1 MIVVSA
7 LILLGG
13 KMRIIKMIIAIV
25 VMVILVHG
33 QTPIKFATLAPE
45 GSTWM
50 NVMKEFSQAVKDKTN
65 GQLKFKIYPGGV
77 SGDELVVLRKIR
89 VGQLHS
95 AGFTGVGLGEI
106 LPEVRIMDSPFLFNN
121 HDEVDYVKSKL
132 FEYFAQKFEEK
143 GFILLGWAEV
153 GFVYIFT
160 NQPVQSTEDMSGVKM
175 WMWEGDPI
183 AEATFKSF
191 NISPIPLS
199 VTDVLTSLQTNL
211 INGVYISPYGLVALQ
226 WHTRVKYMLNLRL
239 ANSNG
244 AVLLSKKKFAKLNNE
259 QQAVLRNLAREY
271 FGKLTQLSREDNMK
285 SLELIKK
292 EGIQLIENTNAS
304 QLGKFNEAGKM
315 ARRTLIDRLY
325 DEQFLTKVESLV
337 KEYRTKT
344 SSQTSQ

>member
-1 MIVVSA
+1 
-7 LILLGG
+7 
-13 KMRIIKMIIAIV
+13 MRIINMVIAIV
-25 VMVILVHG
+25 AMVVVVNGLS
-33 QTPIKFATLAPE
+33 PIKFATLAPE

-50 NVMKEFSQAVKDKTN
+50 NVMKEFSQAVKDKTD
-65 GQLKFKIYPGGV
+65 GQVKFKIYPGGV

-106 LPEVRIMDSPFLFNN
+106 LPEVRILDSPFLFSN
-121 HDEVDYVKSKL
+121 HEEVDYVTSNL
-132 FEYFAQKFEEK
+132 FDYFAQKFEEK

-191 NISPIPLS
+191 DISPIPLS

-226 WHTRVKYMLNLRL
+226 WHTKVKYMLNLKL

-244 AVLLSKKKFAKLNNE
+244 AVLLSKKRFADLNND
-259 QQAVLRNLAREY
+259 QQSILKDLSREY

-292 EGIQLIENTNAS
+292 EGIQLIENTNAA
-304 QLGKFNEAGKM
+304 QTAKFSEAGGM
-315 ARRTLIDRLY
+315 ARRRLIGRLY
-325 DEQFLTKVESLV
+325 DEQFLIKVESLV
-337 KEYRTKT
+337 KEYRTKK
-344 SSQTSQ
+344 SLPAAQ